1 MKVKMKKTLIFI
13 VLIFLY
19 GSLNAQNLKIFTMEE
34 AVAEAMKSNS
44 DIITA
49 RLEQIKAKNKVSE
62 TYNESLL
69 PTLTLSTQYIRAF
82 KKPVFDI
89 FGQKYEI
96 GTDNQITNTLSASEP
111 IPFLGTPIFQGIHI
125 AEYYAALQS
134 ENVSA
139 VETRVKSEVKKAFYN
154 VLLLKEVVEINKQ
167 SLQNALSNLEVVE
180 KKYKAGTETEFNLLR
195 ARVKVENIKPSLA
208 QSENNLSLA
217 KKALKNTIGIK
228 SNEEIDVL
236 GTLTYDSTEII
247 GNTDEILYKIAES
260 NVAIRQLNISKKIN
274 EEVVK
279 IDNANYLP
287 KLYLFGQYQL
297 NASEN
302 DGKYFFNYRYFNV
315 VNAGIGL
322 SWNLNFVSNSY
333 KKQQSL
339 VDVKKTEEII
349 IDTKNKLKLAG
360 QGIIQ
365 TMEDAK
371 NRIIANKENIR
382 LAEKGYELAVTSF
395 RNGVIT
401 QIDVLDAELILN
413 QTRLAYVQ
421 SIYDYLKAKV
431 ELEQL
436 LEK

>member
-1 MKVKMKKTLIFI
+1 MTVKMRRTLIFF
-13 VLIFLY
+13 VLMSISSCLY
-19 GSLNAQNLKIFTMEE
+19 AQKLKILTIEE
-34 AVAEAMKSNS
+34 AVAEALKNNS

-111 IPFLGTPIFQGIHI
+111 IPFLGTPIFQGIRI
-125 AEYYAALQS
+125 AEYYAALQA
-134 ENVSA
+134 ENVAA

-154 VLLLKEVVEINKQ
+154 VLLLKEVVQINKQ

-217 KKALKNTIGIK
+217 KKALKNTIGLK
-228 SNEEIDVL
+228 SSDEIDVS

-247 GNTDEILYKIAES
+247 GNMDEILYKIAES

-274 EEVVK
+274 DELVK
-279 IDNANYLP
+279 IDNANFLP

-315 VNAGIGL
+315 FNAGIGL
-322 SWNLNFVSNSY
+322 SWNLNFVSNSF

-339 VDVKKTEEII
+339 VDVKKTEEMI
-349 IDTKNKLKLAG
+349 IDTKNKLKLSG
-360 QGIIQ
+360 QSIIQ

-371 NRIIANKENIR
+371 NRIIANRENIR
-382 LAEKGYELAVTSF
+382 LAEKGYDLAVTSF

-421 SIYDYLKAKV
+421 SIYDYLKAKT

-436 LEK
+436 LER

>member
-1 MKVKMKKTLIFI
+1 MKVKMRKALILFILIFI
-13 VLIFLY
+13 SNCLC
-19 GSLNAQNLKIFTMEE
+19 AQNVKILTIEE
-34 AVAEAMKSNS
+34 AVAEALKNNS

-111 IPFLGTPIFQGIHI
+111 IPFLGTPIFQGIRI
-125 AEYYAALQS
+125 AEYYAALQT
-134 ENVSA
+134 ENVAA
-139 VETRVKSEVKKAFYN
+139 VETKVKSEVKKAFYN

-195 ARVKVENIKPSLA
+195 ARVKVENIKPSLS

-217 KKALKNTIGIK
+217 KKSLKNSIGIK
-228 SNEEIDVL
+228 SDEEIDVV
-236 GTLTYDSTEII
+236 GTLTYDSTEVI
-247 GNTDEILYKIAES
+247 GSMDEILYKIAES

-274 EEVVK
+274 DELVK

-322 SWNLNFVSNSY
+322 SWNLNFISNSY

-339 VDVKKTEEII
+339 VDVKKTEEMI
-349 IDTKNKLKLAG
+349 IDTKNKLRLAG
-360 QGIIQ
+360 QSIIQ

-371 NRIIANKENIR
+371 NRIIANRENIR

-436 LEK
+436 LER

>member
-1 MKVKMKKTLIFI
+1 MTVKMRRTLIFF
-13 VLIFLY
+13 VLMSISSCLY
-19 GSLNAQNLKIFTMEE
+19 AQKLKILTIEE
-34 AVAEAMKSNS
+34 AVAEALKNNS

-111 IPFLGTPIFQGIHI
+111 IPFLGTPILQGIRI
-125 AEYYAALQS
+125 AEYYAALQA
-134 ENVSA
+134 ENVAA

-154 VLLLKEVVEINKQ
+154 VLLLKEVVQINKQ

-217 KKALKNTIGIK
+217 KKALKNTIGLK
-228 SNEEIDVL
+228 SSDEIDVS

-247 GNTDEILYKIAES
+247 GNMDEILYKIAES

-274 EEVVK
+274 DELVK
-279 IDNANYLP
+279 IDNANFLP

-315 VNAGIGL
+315 FNAGIGL
-322 SWNLNFVSNSY
+322 SWNLNFVSNSF

-339 VDVKKTEEII
+339 VDVKKTEEMI
-349 IDTKNKLKLAG
+349 IDTKNKLKLSG
-360 QGIIQ
+360 QSIIQ

-371 NRIIANKENIR
+371 NRIIANRENIR
-382 LAEKGYELAVTSF
+382 LAEKGYDLAVTSF

-421 SIYDYLKAKV
+421 SIYDYLKAKT

-436 LEK
+436 LER

>member
-111 IPFLGTPIFQGIHI
+111 IPFLGTPIFQGIRI

>member
-1 MKVKMKKTLIFI
+1 MKKTVFLIILIFI
-13 VLIFLY
+13 TGY
-19 GSLNAQNLKIFTMEE
+19 LNAQNLKVYTLE
-34 AVAEAMKSNS
+34 AAISEALKNNS
-44 DIITA
+44 DLITA
-49 RLEQIKAKNKVSE
+49 RLEQIKAQNKVSE

-111 IPFLGTPIFQGIHI
+111 IPFLGTPIFQGIKI
-125 AEYYAALQS
+125 AQYYADLQT
-134 ENVSA
+134 ENVVA
-139 VETRVKSEVKKAFYN
+139 VETKVKAEVKKAFYN

-195 ARVKVENIKPSLA
+195 ARVKVENIKPSLS

-217 KKALKNTIGIK
+217 KKSLKNSIGLK
-228 SNEEIDVL
+228 SEEEIDVV
-236 GTLTYDSTEII
+236 GTLTYDSTEVI
-247 GNTDEILYKIAES
+247 GSMDEILYKIAES

-274 EEVVK
+274 DELVK

-315 VNAGIGL
+315 FNAGVGL
-322 SWNLNFVSNSY
+322 SWNLNFISNSY
-333 KKQQSL
+333 KKQQSQ
-339 VDVKKTEEII
+339 VEVKKTEETILN
-349 IDTKNKLKLAG
+349 TKNKLKIAG
-360 QGIIQ
+360 QSIIQ

-371 NRIIANKENIR
+371 NRIVANRENIK

-401 QIDVLDAELILN
+401 QIDVLDAELILS

-421 SIYDYLKAKV
+421 SIYDYLKSKA

-436 LEK
+436 LER

>member
-111 IPFLGTPIFQGIHI
+111 IPFLGTPIFQGIRI

-154 VLLLKEVVEINKQ
+154 ALLLKEVVEINKQ

>member
-111 IPFLGTPIFQGIHI
+111 IPFLGTPIFQGIRI

-154 VLLLKEVVEINKQ
+154 VLLLKEVVEINKK